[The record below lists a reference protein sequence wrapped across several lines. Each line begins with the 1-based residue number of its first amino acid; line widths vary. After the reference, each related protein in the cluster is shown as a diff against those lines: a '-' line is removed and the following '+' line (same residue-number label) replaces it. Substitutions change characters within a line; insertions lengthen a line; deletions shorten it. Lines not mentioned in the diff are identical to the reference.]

1 MDKSSY
7 SRNFWGKYDVYGNNN
22 IAKKSAGLPATTTII
37 QEQQII
43 IGAGIMYILLHYT
56 YALNSFAI

>member
-7 SRNFWGKYDVYGNNN
+7 RNFWGKYDVYGYNN
-22 IAKKSAGLPATTTII
+22 IAKKSAGLPATITII

-43 IGAGIMYILLHYT
+43 IRVGIMCIILFYT